1 MNVKQCVILAGGY
14 GSRLSNIT
22 RHTPKPLIKINGKRF
37 ILYLIENLKNQGFN
51 NFLILTHYKSEKI
64 LNFLKKDKSVKIYKE
79 KNKLGTSGCLKN
91 IYSKLDE
98 NFLILN
104 GDTLFDINYRDLIYK
119 AKKNKFGCFVALI
132 KSNNHKG
139 KFSYKL
145 GKNGIVIKYK
155 KSSRSNIFVS
165 GGVYLLK
172 KKFLRL
178 LNNKISDLDND
189 LLLKIF
195 NDKKLYAKIYDKK
208 FIDIGTPKTLKQS
221 KKIIPKIIFKPV
233 CFLDRDG
240 VINEDFGYVASKI
253 RFRWKKNIIK
263 TIKFLNDND
272 YRIIVVSN
280 QSGIA
285 RGFFKEKDVEHLNS
299 WINYKLNEQGAFI
312 SKFYYCPYHID
323 GKIKKY
329 KKKSFLR
336 KPNPGMLL
344 QANKEFKINK
354 NRTFLIGD
362 KYTDIL
368 AASRFGIKSQIV
380 KKDIFIQVRNII
392 KK

>member
-22 RHTPKPLIKINGKRF
+22 KHTPKPLIKINGKRF

-64 LNFLKKDKSVKIYKE
+64 LNFLRKDKSVKIYKE
-79 KNKLGTSGCLKN
+79 KKKLGTSGCLKN
-91 IYSKLDE
+91 IYNKLE
-98 NFLILN
+98 KNFFVLN
-104 GDTLFDINYRDLIYK
+104 GDTLFDINFRDLIYK
-119 AKKNKFGCFVALI
+119 AKKTKFGCFVALV

-145 GKNGIVIKYK
+145 GKNGNVLEYQ
-155 KSSRSNIFVS
+155 KSNLSNIFVS
-165 GGVYLLK
+165 GGVYLIK
-172 KKFLRL
+172 KKFLKL
-178 LNNKISDLDND
+178 LNNKASDLDND
-189 LLLKIF
+189 LLPKIF
-195 NDKKLYAKIYDKK
+195 NRKKLYAHVYDKG
-208 FIDIGTPKTLKQS
+208 FIDIGTPKTLRKS
-221 KKIIPKIIFKPV
+221 KIIIPKIIFKPV

-240 VINEDFGYVASKI
+240 VINEDFGYVASKR
-253 RFRWKKNIIK
+253 RFKWKKNIIQ
-263 TIKFLNDND
+263 TIKLLNNND

-285 RGFFKEKDVEHLNS
+285 RGFFSEKDVENLNN
-299 WINYKLNEQGAFI
+299 WINYKLNEEGAYI

-336 KPNPGMLL
+336 KPNPGMLFK
-344 QANKEFKINK
+344 ANEEFKINK
-354 NRTFLIGD
+354 SRTFLIGD
-362 KYTDIL
+362 KNTDII
-368 AASRFGIKSQIV
+368 AASRFGIKSYIV
-380 KKDIFIQVRNII
+380 KKNIFKQVRNII